1 MTMENK
7 ENKVYYFRGNKQRG
21 AEGIRELMKTDPEAA
36 NTYNNKGT
44 DEKFIYYLDSNHDV
58 DFTNDDTQLAYLL
71 YRFGTEIQLPRPV
84 EKGDIMVS
92 NTEHSFAVVKD
103 KPEGEKY
110 FHPLFMIVDGNIQ
123 LKLTL
128 NDSDW
133 HYANNKEMQDFMKA
147 LKAIGEFVDN
157 VCKPFNAMLTVD
169 DNNKI
174 KIGGEINGK
183 KIS

>member
-21 AEGIRELMKTDPEAA
+21 AEGIQELMKTDPDA
-36 NTYNNKGT
+36 NNPYNQKGFG
-44 DEKFIYYLDSNHDV
+44 EKYIYYIDSNHDV

-71 YRFGTEIQLPRPV
+71 YRFGTEIQLPRPI
-84 EKGDIMVS
+84 EKGDVMVS

-110 FHPLFMIVDGNIQ
+110 FHPLFMIVGGNIQ
-123 LKLTL
+123 LELNL

-133 HYANNKEMQDFMKA
+133 HFANKKERDDFMQA
-147 LKAIGEFVDN
+147 LKNLSLFVSNICNLLNCQVPAPVIGEG
-157 VCKPFNAMLTVD
+157 
-169 DNNKI
+169 KI
-174 KIGGEINGK
+174 EFKGRSNEE
-183 KIS
+183 